1 MSLLE
6 PRCAL
11 VMKIFNSLSLQG
23 ANTVSGLKDPVTV
36 ATSPTL
42 KSSSV
47 ITGQSTF
54 PSCSMET
61 ASPASKKSS
70 IISTRSSP
78 SSAKCN
84 SEPQGSPSTQLAF
97 NSCRSDLASPL
108 LPVVK
113 GDTESAAEV
122 SSLQAK
128 CLKEFDINSMPSA
141 RLLSEKEKRI
151 CTSLRLTP
159 SQYIAIKGLMI
170 KVSDVTC
177 CLLSVI
183 KV

>member
-1 MSLLE
+1 
-6 PRCAL
+6 
-11 VMKIFNSLSLQG
+11 MKIFNSLSLQG
-23 ANTVSGLKDPVTV
+23 ANTVSGPKDPVTV
-36 ATSPTL
+36 ATSPTS

-47 ITGQSTF
+47 ITGQSTS

-61 ASPASKKSS
+61 VSPAKKSCV
-70 IISTRSSP
+70 ISTRSSP
-78 SSAKCN
+78 SSVKCN

-97 NSCRSDLASPL
+97 NSCKSDHVSPL

-113 GDTESAAEV
+113 GDTESAADT

-170 KVSDVTC
+170 KVST
-177 CLLSVI
+177 
-183 KV
+183 